1 MNCFLVK
8 SNYLCSGFNL
18 PCKQTSE
25 GKWPLDQRV
34 HEESVY
40 GVTSRFSEQVV
51 NLDEQLNFLE
61 PCLPQSD
68 EQEILPMQN
77 NLQVQLSDA
86 DHGYYLK
93 SNPEINMALEG
104 KTNSSFTVKQTWL
117 DGSLTEELKK
127 LDSFNRWMSKELGD
141 VNDSHMQS
149 SSGAYWDTFESE
161 NRVDDSNISPQ
172 VHLDNYTLGP
182 SLSQDQLFSI
192 IDFSPN
198 WAYEGSKVKVF

>member
-1 MNCFLVK
+1 M
-8 SNYLCSGFNL
+8 SNPTICV
-18 PCKQTSE
+18 QASE
-25 GKWPLDQRV
+25 GKWHLDQNV
-34 HEESVY
+34 HAESVY
-40 GVTSRFSEQVV
+40 GVTSRFNEQDGNWVKLL
-51 NLDEQLNFLE
+51 NSREPFLPKTDKLDND
-61 PCLPQSD
+61 PIQS
-68 EQEILPMQN
+68 

-104 KTNSSFTVKQTWL
+104 KPNSSFTIKKTQL
-117 DGSLTEELKK
+117 DGSLREENLKK

-141 VNDSHMQS
+141 VNESHTQS
-149 SSGAYWDTFESE
+149 SSEVYWDTVESE
-161 NRVDDSNISPQ
+161 NRADESNISPQ

-198 WAYEGSKVKVF
+198 WAYEGSNVKVF